1 VTIGQNG
8 PDCIVEETSDT
19 QIVCRIEETDQ
30 VVDDAHEVL
39 VFLKLS
45 EEAICSM
52 DSGCMFTWLTA
63 KHELTEVDVSVN
75 ASGDQIITLTSDGSN
90 LFVDDPVEEVELWL
104 DSYVQQTDS
113 VSDGVAI
120 FTVLNLN
127 GISTSDI

>member
-63 KHELTEVDVSVN
+63 KHELTGVDISVN

-113 VSDGVAI
+113 VSDGVAV

-127 GISTSDI
+127 DISTSDI